1 MKYVVDKNIRER
13 EAKHELSLMELELAK
28 LAVEKLG
35 VIETKKTAVNSS
47 GIGVSDDFFK
57 KKLGPRAVK
66 QLTGELP
73 LIIQYMYMLIII
85 CLFSQ
90 VKDLIQRSSSSNMR
104 YRSR

>member
-1 MKYVVDKNIRER
+1 VSVKYVVNKDIRES
-13 EAKHELSLMELELAK
+13 EAKHRLSSIELDYAK
-28 LAVEKLG
+28 SAVEKLR

-73 LIIQYMYMLIII
+73 LIIQYMYMLDNYM
-85 CLFSQ
+85 LFQ
-90 VKDLIQRSSSSNMR
+90 KYKI
-104 YRSR
+104 